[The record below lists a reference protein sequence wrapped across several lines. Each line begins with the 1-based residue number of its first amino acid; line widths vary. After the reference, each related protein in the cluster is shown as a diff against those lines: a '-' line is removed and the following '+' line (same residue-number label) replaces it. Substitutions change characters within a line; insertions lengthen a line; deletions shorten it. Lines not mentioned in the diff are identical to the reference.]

1 MPSNTSFEQA
11 ACFGIPLMTAHRCV
25 FADGPVAGQTLLITG
40 GAGRVGHYAIQWAAQ
55 SGARVIASASNAA
68 DAQSCL
74 DAGAQAV
81 VNHRD
86 KQWAEQVLAANKG
99 RRVGRVIDVEFGAN
113 LPEVLDLVRTSGT
126 IVSYSST
133 QLAEPK
139 IPFYRMMYMDLSI
152 RLVIV
157 YAMPEAA
164 KEHAVN
170 DIGAWQ
176 EAGRLQHRVA
186 RLVPLEEIARAHEL
200 IEQGGFR
207 GCVVV
212 RTQ

>member
-1 MPSNTSFEQA
+1 
-11 ACFGIPLMTAHRCV
+11 
-25 FADGPVAGQTLLITG
+25 
-40 GAGRVGHYAIQWAAQ
+40 
-55 SGARVIASASNAA
+55 
-68 DAQSCL
+68 
-74 DAGAQAV
+74 

-86 KQWAEQVLAANKG
+86 EQWAEQVLAANKG
-99 RRVGRVIDVEFGAN
+99 SRVDRVIDVEFGAN
-113 LPEVLDLVRTSGT
+113 LPEVLDLVRTSGA

-133 QLAEPK
+133 RVAEPK

-164 KEHAVN
+164 KQHAVN

-186 RLVPLEEIARAHEL
+186 QVVPLDEIARAHEL
-200 IEQGGFR
+200 LEQGGFR

-212 RTQ
+212 RAH